1 MDMPENCLP
10 VAGNP
15 NESEEC
21 IAVVSHLATTLSSV
35 AIWSVHDRMEVWEY
49 LISRFH
55 HRAVSRETEDRLDTS
70 LVFTSMS
77 S

>member
-35 AIWSVHDRMEVWEY
+35 AIWSCTTVWKFG
-49 LISRFH
+49 S
-55 HRAVSRETEDRLDTS
+55 T
-70 LVFTSMS
+70 
-77 S
+77 